1 MPLADRSLS
10 LHSLAETL
18 DDAGREALEL
28 VCELAIRSGLRV
40 FLIGGPVRDALLGAP
55 VSDLDFSVEGDAV
68 AFARQIASETGS
80 EVTAHSR
87 FGTATVLAGETRVDL
102 VTARGENYS
111 RPGQLP
117 DVWPGSIADDLA
129 RRDFTI
135 NAMAFPVAPGD
146 GALLDPL
153 GGLDDLESG
162 TVRVLHPRSFVDDPT
177 RMFRAVRYEQR
188 FGFRIAETTLE
199 CMRSA
204 IRGGLMNAVSG
215 DRWRHEIK
223 RSLDEV
229 DPGKSLLRASQ
240 LGLLSGLNPALA
252 RDSGLK
258 ALATCHGCHGGDVGR
273 DVLADEWLA
282 AMFAPLTAVEGE
294 ALIERL
300 RLSGQ
305 RATLARDTI
314 VLEGKKPQVRLA
326 SGGPSKLFHLLAG
339 IDSVAMTF
347 HARVA
352 QDRRVAESLRTYL
365 KELQHTRPSLT
376 GDHLLDI
383 GVPQGPVVGEILSR
397 LRDARLDGV
406 VSSEDEER
414 ALAREWLTRNLEG
427 AAK

>member
-1 MPLADRSLS
+1 
-10 LHSLAETL
+10 
-18 DDAGREALEL
+18 
-28 VCELAIRSGLRV
+28 
-40 FLIGGPVRDALLGAP
+40 
-55 VSDLDFSVEGDAV
+55 LDFSVEGDAV
-68 AFARQIASETGS
+68 AFARQIASETGG
-80 EVTAHSR
+80 EITAHSR

-102 VTARGENYS
+102 VTARGENYP

-117 DVWPGSIADDLA
+117 EVWPGSIADDLA

-146 GALLDPL
+146 GSLLDPL

-199 CMRSA
+199 CMGSA
-204 IRGGLMNAVSG
+204 INGGLMNAVSG
-215 DRWRHEIK
+215 DRWRHEIE

-229 DPGKSLLRASQ
+229 DPGRSLLRASE
-240 LGLLSGLNPALA
+240 LGLLTGLDPALA

-258 ALATCHGCHGGDVGR
+258 ALATCHGKDVGR

-282 AMFAPLTAVEGE
+282 AIFAPLTAVEGE

-326 SGGPSKLFHLLAG
+326 SGSPSELFHLLAG
-339 IDSVAMTF
+339 IDPVAMAF
-347 HARVA
+347 HSRVA
-352 QDRRVAESLRTYL
+352 QDGLVTESLCTYL
-365 KELQHTRPSLT
+365 KELQYTRPSLT

-383 GVPQGPVVGEILSR
+383 GVPQGPVIGEILSR

>member
-10 LHSLAETL
+10 LPSLAETL
-18 DDAGREALEL
+18 DYAGREVLES

-40 FLIGGPVRDALLGAP
+40 FLVGGPVRDALLDAP

-68 AFARQIASETGS
+68 AFARQIASETGGDI
-80 EVTAHSR
+80 TAHSR

-117 DVWPGSIADDLA
+117 EVWPGSIADDLA

-135 NAMAFPVAPGD
+135 NAMAFPIAPGD
-146 GALLDPL
+146 GSLLDPL

-204 IRGGLMNAVSG
+204 ICGDLMDAVSG
-215 DRWRHEIK
+215 DRWRHEIE
-223 RSLDEV
+223 RSLDEL
-229 DPGKSLLRASQ
+229 DPGKSLLRASEM
-240 LGLLSGLNPALA
+240 GLLTGLDPALV

-258 ALATCHGCHGGDVGR
+258 ALATCRGRDVGR

-282 AMFAPLTAVEGE
+282 AMFAPLTIIEGE

-314 VLEGKKPQVRLA
+314 VLEGKKPQVRSA
-326 SGGPSKLFHLLAG
+326 SGSPSELFHLLAG
-339 IDSVAMTF
+339 IDPVAIAF
-347 HARVA
+347 HSRVA
-352 QDRRVAESLRTYL
+352 QDRQVTESLCTYL
-365 KELQHTRPSLT
+365 KELQYTRPSLT